1 MKKITLKNF
10 KCFEFQEV
18 EFKNLTV
25 LSGIN
30 GSGKST
36 VIHSLLLLL
45 QSNQPYYSLVL
56 NGYFLEAG
64 VAKNILYH
72 NAKEDIVSFVLE
84 FDKGSVEFNYIVDE
98 ANTKILYKDKEIK
111 KIKKE
116 MNNFIPLQ
124 DPSFMQYYYEYF
136 LNKFIDFISAD
147 RYGPRLQYPINNINK
162 NIGKLGEFAPYII
175 GEYKDKIIENKE
187 IYFNKY
193 VNKKIRDSSLLS
205 EINNWL
211 SYILDGVRIN
221 TKTLEEVNIS
231 LLEITNYPSSI
242 LDFTSPVHMPYGAS
256 YILPIIVSCLMASF
270 EENSIVIIENPE
282 SHLHPSAQ
290 SKLGEFFAVCAN
302 AGIQI
307 ILETHSDHIINGIR
321 KAVKNDIVS
330 NDEVI
335 FNFFSKGD
343 NLGEHKLHKIE
354 INKDAQ
360 LSHWPKDF
368 FDQYEN
374 DLMDLI

>member
-1 MKKITLKNF
+1 MKKIILKNF
-10 KCFEFQEV
+10 KCFEYQEV

-36 VIHSLLLLL
+36 VIHSMLLLL
-45 QSNQPYYSLVL
+45 QSQQPYYSLVL
-56 NGYFLEAG
+56 NGYYLEAG
-64 VAKNILYH
+64 IAKNILYH
-72 NAKEDIVSFVLE
+72 NAKEDIISFLLE
-84 FDKGSVEFNYIVDE
+84 FDKGSVEFSYMVDE
-98 ANTKILYKDKEIK
+98 TNERIIFKDKDIK
-111 KIKKE
+111 NTPNEKHLITSNEEFIKR
-116 MNNFIPLQ
+116 
-124 DPSFMQYYYEYF
+124 QYYIENF
-136 LNKFIDFISAD
+136 VSKVIDFISAD
-147 RYGPRLQYPINNINK
+147 RYGPRLQYPVSNMSRK
-162 NIGKLGEFAPYII
+162 VGKFGEFTPYVINEFKDEII
-175 GEYKDKIIENKE
+175 KNKK
-187 IYFNKY
+187 IYFNKDI
-193 VNKKIRDSSLLS
+193 KTSSLLS
-205 EINNWL
+205 EINNWF
-211 SYILDGVRIN
+211 SYILDGVKIN

-242 LDFTSPVHMPYGAS
+242 LDFTSPIHMPYGAS

-270 EENSIVIIENPE
+270 VNKSIVIIENPE

-290 SKLGEFFAVCAN
+290 SKLGEFFSVCAD

-321 KAVKNDIVS
+321 KGVKKGIVS
-330 NDEVI
+330 NEEVL

-360 LSHWPKDF
+360 LFYWPKGF